1 MNAKLTAEN
10 NPVWVSPKISTE
22 WTRSNQIA
30 HEGERRA
37 EIFVVLLR
45 IVSVKRVGFLMIDGG
60 GGGRHGVIG
69 LQWIK
74 ELVEGGMKT
83 GLRSPKGFVLYIEF
97 FSRYVI

>member
-60 GGGRHGVIG
+60 GGSTWGYRTSMDQRTPRGRNEDR
-69 LQWIK
+69 IK
-74 ELVEGGMKT
+74 LASQQQFE
-83 GLRSPKGFVLYIEF
+83 RSRFESNG
-97 FSRYVI
+97 

>member
-60 GGGRHGVIG
+60 GGGVDMG
-69 LQWIK
+69 LSDFNGSK
-74 ELVEGGMKT
+74 N
-83 GLRSPKGFVLYIEF
+83 S
-97 FSRYVI
+97 SRAE